1 MVKLLAEVLLPLDHK
16 SFWSPWVSRVDKW
29 YMVDRWHAIRT
40 VVRRIDWNMLK
51 CQHLLVQPRAVTPSG
66 NTATGFG
73 DCCCYTDW
81 EKPSQKAGW
90 REAQPLLLSTSE
102 IFRPSLGMSTV
113 WRNTEWCRTAPGLVG
128 HCPPNICHPW
138 WDLAS
143 PCADVP
149 SEVFLRIRGGMTAV
163 FGPWGAL
170 CWGHCQGQQRGSAP
184 KTWQD
189 QSWALS
195 TRSETSPWLGL
206 YPQPPQVKPFGGS
219 GQVNLYWKPT
229 ALTSSAL
236 IILLICSFY
245 IMGNI
250 HLFTFSC
257 PHTN

>member
-1 MVKLLAEVLLPLDHK
+1 MWPHCRTIPAAAGRFLNNKAFLVGAPLVCQFTSDQGDCRFLQMKGSHCQISVVKHGKTFSWSFAASRSQ

-29 YMVDRWHAIRT
+29 YIADCWHAIRM

-73 DCCCYTDW
+73 DCRYYTDW

-102 IFRPSLGMSTV
+102 IFRLSLGMSMV
-113 WRNTEWCRTAPGLVG
+113 WRNTEWRRAAPGLVG
-128 HCPPNICHPW
+128 HCPPNICHSR

-143 PCADVP
+143 PRAEVP

-170 CWGHCQGQQRGSAP
+170 CWGHCQGHQARLCTQDLAGSV
-184 KTWQD
+184 
-189 QSWALS
+189 LG
-195 TRSETSPWLGL
+195 SE
-206 YPQPPQVKPFGGS
+206 
-219 GQVNLYWKPT
+219 
-229 ALTSSAL
+229 
-236 IILLICSFY
+236 
-245 IMGNI
+245 
-250 HLFTFSC
+250 H
-257 PHTN
+257 